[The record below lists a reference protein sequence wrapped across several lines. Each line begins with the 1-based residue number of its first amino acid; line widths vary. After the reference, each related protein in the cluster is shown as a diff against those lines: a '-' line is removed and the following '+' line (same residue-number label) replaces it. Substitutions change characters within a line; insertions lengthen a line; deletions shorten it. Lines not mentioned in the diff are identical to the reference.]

1 MNKTEAWNLFV
12 KSGSVADY
20 LNYKSAAAYDS
31 THKETAKEQNENI
44 HRRTDNQTTEYR

>member
-20 LNYKSAAAYDS
+20 LNYKSAENS
-31 THKETAKEQNENI
+31 VTSQKNFQKEQNENI